1 MMRILVLSDIHANL
15 SALDSVLAAAGP
27 VDAVWCLGD
36 VVGYGPDPN
45 ECVERLRELPNLTCL
60 VGNHDAAALE
70 RIDLEAFNREARLS
84 ARWTQSVLSA
94 PNREFLAQLPERV
107 QVDGI
112 TLAHGSPRS
121 PVWEYL
127 LDLKT
132 AAENMAF
139 FDTDLCFIGH
149 THIPLFFC
157 KNTESG
163 QMSGDMIMDGDSPLI
178 SGRMFLNPG
187 SVGQP
192 RDRDARAAYAIF
204 SPETREW
211 KAFRVHYDIPSVQNR
226 MRLAGLPTRL
236 IQRLLQGW

>member
-15 SALDSVLAAAGP
+15 SALNTVLEAAGP
-27 VDAVWCLGD
+27 VDGVWCLGD
-36 VVGYGPDPN
+36 TVGYGPDPN
-45 ECVERLRELPNLTCL
+45 ECVERLRKLPNLTCL

-84 ARWTQSVLSA
+84 ARWTQSVLTTE
-94 PNREFLAQLPERV
+94 NRDFLAQLPERV
-107 QVDGI
+107 QIEGI

-132 AAENMAF
+132 ASENLPF
-139 FDTDLCFIGH
+139 FETDLCFIGH
-149 THIPLFFC
+149 THIPLYFC
-157 KNTESG
+157 QNPESG
-163 QMSGDMIMDGDSPLI
+163 EMSGDMIMDGDTPVI
-178 SGRMFLNPG
+178 AGRMFLNPG

-204 SPETREW
+204 TPESRLW
-211 KAFRVHYDIPSVQNR
+211 KAFRVPYDIAAVQNR
-226 MRLAGLPTRL
+226 MRQVGLPTRL
-236 IQRLLQGW
+236 VQRLLQGW